1 MIVSF
6 HPCFES
12 DKNIICA
19 GRYPNV
25 SDLSAIQQAE
35 AVILPQGCRKELYEM
50 ARDHCTHVFPNY
62 DVRFGFPGK
71 IGQTD
76 LFQQTESLHPK
87 TLPFQNLDDYYHKSG
102 NRKNL
107 TGLSYPCVFKFNWGG
122 EGDTVFLIRTVSDM
136 ENQIL
141 KAEQFEKNGLKG
153 FLIQENIPCGN
164 RSLRVA
170 VIGTTVRSYWR
181 IQKHKDG
188 FASSVSKG
196 SSIDFQ
202 KDPELQKQ
210 AIHAA
215 RKFCGITGINLAGLD
230 FLFPSKEEE
239 PLPFFLEIN
248 YFFGRRGLGGSE
260 AYYQVLNREIQS
272 WITSLALSNPK
283 TEG

>member
-1 MIVSF
+1 MILSF

-19 GRYPNV
+19 GRNPNA
-25 SDLSAIQQAE
+25 SDLSAIQQAD
-35 AVILPQGCRKELYEM
+35 AVILPQGCRKELFEI
-50 ARDHCTHVFPNY
+50 ARDHCAHVFPNY
-62 DVRFGFPGK
+62 DVRFRFPGK
-71 IGQTD
+71 LGQID
-76 LFQQTESLHPK
+76 LFQQTGVRYPK
-87 TLPFQNLDDYYHKSG
+87 TLPFQNLNDYYQKS
-102 NRKNL
+102 KNL
-107 TGLSYPCVFKFNWGG
+107 KNHADLSYPYVFKFDWGG
-122 EGDTVFLIRTVSDM
+122 EGDTVFLIRTVSDLK
-136 ENQIL
+136 NQLL
-141 KAEQFEKNGLKG
+141 KAEQFEKTGLKG

-170 VIGTTVRSYWR
+170 VIGKTVRSYWR
-181 IQKHKDG
+181 IPKNKDH

-202 KDPELQKQ
+202 EDPELQKK

-215 RKFCGITGINLAGLD
+215 QKLCGITGINLAGFD
-230 FLFPSKEEE
+230 FLFPSHEEE

-260 AYYQVLNREIQS
+260 AYYQVLNREIRH
-272 WITSLALSNPK
+272 WITLLALRNPE